1 MKRLFDCHSHW
12 GTRKGHIFRTEAE
25 LARQESIWKTKG
37 RYYSEQEMMDFMR
50 ANKVRVILDLAW
62 VRKLPIEQMREY
74 HDYAFDMARKNRDV
88 IFGHWLMFEPQR
100 HEVVKVVPGVKIR
113 KP

>member
-12 GTRKGHIFRTEAE
+12 GTKKGHIFRTEAE

-62 VRKLPIEQMREY
+62 VRKLPMEQMRDY
-74 HDYAFDMARKNRDV
+74 HDYAFDMARRNRDV

-100 HEVVKVVPGVKIR
+100 REESLE
-113 KP
+113 